1 MRRIRFKKSWWRHY
15 DSWPRKR
22 SRVHSGCEEAIEEI
36 FILAAKIGVG
46 NVKIIITPY
55 NLPGNGKVKTEN
67 VPMCYPKLLEEIKNE
82 LKKIFAQGIT

>member
-1 MRRIRFKKSWWRHY
+1 MIHGRENAVGYI
-15 DSWPRKR
+15 P
-22 SRVHSGCEEAIEEI
+22 VGEEAIEEI

-82 LKKIFAQGIT
+82 LKKYLPKGLLDHGI